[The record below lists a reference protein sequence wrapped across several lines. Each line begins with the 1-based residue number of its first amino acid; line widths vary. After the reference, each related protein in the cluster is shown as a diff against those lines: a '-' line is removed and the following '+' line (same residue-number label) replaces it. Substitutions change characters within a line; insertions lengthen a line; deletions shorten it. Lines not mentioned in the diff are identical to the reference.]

1 MTTAHRLALVCA
13 LLGSGLLAAC
23 NGAISQQ
30 AAIEATL
37 TMDALSVV
45 VQSTLAAAP
54 AGLPTL
60 PQQPAPPSATPQPPA
75 PADTPTPEATA
86 APAIPQAAISEN
98 TNCRSGP
105 GTVYDLVYSALAGSQ
120 FTIIAGS
127 AVPEYVVIEIP
138 GKPGQTCWL
147 WTRYASLSGDVNSL
161 PKQAPPP
168 TPTPSAGFTVEYN
181 GINSCV
187 GWGIGFKITNNGGLT
202 LKSVKVTVED
212 TDTSITISDSSN
224 EFDKQLGCTID
235 TAIPELDPGDKGY
248 AYAYDFAYDPSGH
261 ELKGKVTA
269 CSEPGL
275 GGQCSTRSVTF
286 EP

>member
-13 LLGSGLLAAC
+13 LLGSGLLASC
-23 NGAISQQ
+23 NGATSQQ

-45 VQSTLAAAP
+45 VQSTLAASVVQ
-54 AGLPTL
+54 PTL
-60 PQQPAPPSATPQPPA
+60 PPPPVAPTATPQPAPPAESPTPTATP
-75 PADTPTPEATA
+75 
-86 APAIPQAAISEN
+86 APAIPQATISQN

-105 GTVYDLVYSALAGSQ
+105 GTVYDLVYSALAGGS
-120 FTIIAGS
+120 FTIVAGS
-127 AVPEYVVIEIP
+127 TVPEYVVIEIP
-138 GKPGQTCWL
+138 SKPGQTCWL

-168 TPTPSAGFTVEYN
+168 TPTPSAGFTVEDP
-181 GINSCV
+181 GINFCV

-202 LKSVKVTVED
+202 LKSHEVTVED
-212 TDTSITISDSSN
+212 TDTSITISNSSN
-224 EFDKQLGCTID
+224 GFDKHLGCMVD
-235 TAIPELDPGDKGY
+235 TAIPELDPGDTGY
-248 AYAYDFAYDPSGH
+248 AFAYDFAYDPSGH
-261 ELKGKVTA
+261 ELKGKVRA